1 MFTFQVRPPLEKIC
15 ERCKS
20 TLVSNFEF
28 FKFVNNN
35 NEKLKEESSRQIDAG
50 LQVNNDKVTI
60 DTESDEPDVTHIVQ
74 QSSSGSNE
82 LAVCS
87 ATTTGRTS
95 LPPQTATKPCTVRT
109 KKTQKRRRMD
119 FSQNRAKTGKNNLQA
134 KRRKKRAKVWK
145 CDFCPNIYLSNQTR
159 KRHIKDNHS
168 DPETPQL
175 QKIRLNVPDQK
186 TAQLKINLSGIGI
199 IEQV

>member
-74 QSSSGSNE
+74 QLCSGSNE

-109 KKTQKRRRMD
+109 KKTQKR
-119 FSQNRAKTGKNNLQA
+119 KNNLQA
-134 KRRKKRAKVWK
+134 QRRKQRAKVWK
-145 CDFCPNIYLSNQTR
+145 CDFCPKTYSDNQTR
-159 KRHIKDNHS
+159 KRHIKDIHLTYN
-168 DPETPQL
+168 PWAL
-175 QKIRLNVPDQK
+175 QSLG
-186 TAQLKINLSGIGI
+186 L
-199 IEQV
+199 